1 MIKRLFDIIFSITAL
16 LLLSPVFL
24 VISTL
29 IFMTE
34 GKPIFFTQKRS
45 GINKQSFKFYKFRT
59 MTNEKDKNGDLLP
72 DEKRLSKYGRIL
84 RKTSID
90 EFPSFFNVLK
100 GDMSVVGPR
109 PLLERYLSRYDNNQ
123 IRRLEVK
130 PGITGLAQIKGRNNL
145 SWEEKFEFDV
155 NYVDNYKLLIDIK
168 IILLTFL
175 QLFRPHGINTK
186 NETIMPEFM
195 GKGKNESFKNS

>member
-24 VISTL
+24 VISIL
-29 IFMTE
+29 IFMTD
-34 GKPIFFTQKRS
+34 GKPIYFTQKRS
-45 GINKQSFKFYKFRT
+45 GINKQSFEFYKFRT

-195 GKGKNESFKNS
+195 GKGKK